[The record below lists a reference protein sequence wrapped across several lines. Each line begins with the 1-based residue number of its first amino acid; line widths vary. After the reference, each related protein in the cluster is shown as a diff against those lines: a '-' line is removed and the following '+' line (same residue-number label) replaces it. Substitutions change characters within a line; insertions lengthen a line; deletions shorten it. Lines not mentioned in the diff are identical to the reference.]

1 MRLCAITMS
10 TQVRHHYAIATCRN
24 VSCMAVPQPVDR
36 PRGEKAMYEDQRP
49 ALAEL
54 AIRQCQTIL
63 PAKVA
68 SRHIGRIRLHDPY
81 WRSRLQAVNTITF
94 ELDGTVR
101 SANDNFLRTMGYSLE
116 EI

>member
-1 MRLCAITMS
+1 
-10 TQVRHHYAIATCRN
+10 
-24 VSCMAVPQPVDR
+24 
-36 PRGEKAMYEDQRP
+36 MYEDQRP

-68 SRHIGRIRLHDPY
+68 SRHISRIRLHDPY

-116 EI
+116 EIRGLHHSMFVEPGYRASNEYRAF